1 MLALVVNVES
11 FIKYSTIFEGNMS
24 DSASLSQIIDNIQVK
39 TSEESRAIVVLD
51 AGIATEENLALLQ
64 SKGYDYYVSVGQK

>member
-1 MLALVVNVES
+1 
-11 FIKYSTIFEGNMS
+11 MS